1 MKTQL
6 FKGIA
11 VSIFVAMTV
20 SPLYAQT
27 ADQNQ
32 PAQQEA
38 VGEEAGSGIGSAL
51 ANVFYIPAKVAYAG
65 LGLLTG
71 GLGYVLSGGRADIAN
86 NIIYPA
92 VRGNYVV
99 TPSHLRVLSRF
110 TSWARLRLSLINP
123 LKLPRKSQRLLAEGP
138 KQTPC
143 FEDLI
148 NSRRVDTSV
157 LALPSFSISRIA
169 KDMLHFLL
177 NST

>member
-11 VSIFVAMTV
+11 LSIFVAMTV

-38 VGEEAGSGIGSAL
+38 VGEEAGYGLGSAL
-51 ANVFYIPAKVAYAG
+51 ANVFYMPAKVAYAG

-71 GLGYVLSGGRADIAN
+71 GLGYVLSGGRADVAN

-92 VRGNYVV
+92 VHGNYVV
-99 TPSHLRVLSRF
+99 TPSHLKGTEPIYFVGAPPPERNQPAQAPTQVSAVTR
-110 TSWARLRLSLINP
+110 
-123 LKLPRKSQRLLAEGP
+123 
-138 KQTPC
+138 
-143 FEDLI
+143 
-148 NSRRVDTSV
+148 
-157 LALPSFSISRIA
+157 
-169 KDMLHFLL
+169 
-177 NST
+177 